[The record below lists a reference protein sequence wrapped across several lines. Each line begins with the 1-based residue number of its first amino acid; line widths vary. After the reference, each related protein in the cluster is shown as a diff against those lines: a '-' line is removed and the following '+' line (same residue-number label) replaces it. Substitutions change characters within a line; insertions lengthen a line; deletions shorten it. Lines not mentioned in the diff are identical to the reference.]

1 MKKMKKLLVLLA
13 VATFTS
19 CEKETIETIPEPN
32 YTVEGKW
39 LWSPTENR
47 VDANTM
53 FEFEDDTVYT
63 SYCNTSNCDDD
74 YWNSLDS
81 TDRMPS
87 VHIYSFDGDTLVWDG
102 TPQVATFE
110 CDGGKLEFGNFKLWR
125 LSSNC
130 Q

>member
-1 MKKMKKLLVLLA
+1 MKKLLLALLA

-19 CEKETIETIPEPN
+19 CEKETLEPN

-47 VDANTM
+47 VDANTL
-53 FEFEDDTVYT
+53 FEFEDGTVYT

-81 TDRMPS
+81 TDRIPE